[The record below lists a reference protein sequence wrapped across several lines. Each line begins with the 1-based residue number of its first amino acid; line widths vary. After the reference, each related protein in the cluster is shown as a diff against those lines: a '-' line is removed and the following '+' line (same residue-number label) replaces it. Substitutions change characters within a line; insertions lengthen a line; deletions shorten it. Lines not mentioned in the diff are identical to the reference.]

1 MCKKSC
7 TFVADMRKRLPK
19 IAKGVA
25 ARVVAGIA
33 VFVMAGVVMTGCNKP
48 SKVEQYRAEKHER
61 DSAGLADQ
69 KRSMA
74 YYEQQL
80 AEVTPKAD
88 SLLAYFRYEKNDK
101 YQDHGNYVV
110 QNAKLKVWNELR
122 VLVRDDG
129 GALLVY
135 KNGKRLSDGQ
145 VAELVQKEDKTV
157 LCAMELQTVMR
168 DIRELEKRIQR
179 TSLEIQ
185 KYEKRL
191 ERIEN

>member
-1 MCKKSC
+1 
-7 TFVADMRKRLPK
+7 MRKGLKSIGIPCVLVC
-19 IAKGVA
+19 AVA
-25 ARVVAGIA
+25 AVLVS
-33 VFVMAGVVMTGCNKP
+33 GCNKP

-69 KRSMA
+69 KRSLA

-88 SLLAYFRYEKNDK
+88 SLLAYFEYEKNDK

-110 QNAKLKVWNELR
+110 RNAKLKVWNGLR

-135 KNGKRLSDGQ
+135 SNGKRLSDGQ
-145 VAELVQKEDKTV
+145 VAELVQKEDKAV

-168 DIRELEKRIQR
+168 DIHELEKRIQR

-191 ERIEN
+191 QL